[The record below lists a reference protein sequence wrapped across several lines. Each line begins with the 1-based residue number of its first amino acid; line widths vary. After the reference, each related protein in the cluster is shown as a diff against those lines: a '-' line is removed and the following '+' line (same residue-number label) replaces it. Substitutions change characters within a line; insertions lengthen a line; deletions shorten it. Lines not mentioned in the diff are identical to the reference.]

1 METLM
6 SFCWRPLP
14 LKEKAPTPSVTKMIP
29 SNITTDP
36 LTPSYFLA
44 GGAGAGGAGAGGAGA
59 GGAGASAGFAS
70 AGFASSLTA
79 GFSGALALQPIPMAA
94 RLMTKTSASKSKI
107 HFFMC
112 LHLLS
117 D

>member
-14 LKEKAPTPSVTKMIP
+14 IKEKAPTPSVTKMIP
-29 SNITTDP
+29 SNITTYP
-36 LTPSYFLA
+36 LTPTYFL
-44 GGAGAGGAGAGGAGA
+44 GGAAGAGGAGAGGG
-59 GGAGASAGFAS
+59 GASAGLAS
-70 AGFASSLTA
+70 AGFGSSLTT
-79 GFSGALALQPIPMAA
+79 GFSGALALQPIPIAA

-107 HFFMC
+107 HFFMS